1 MALNIN
7 RNVDD
12 MFYRYKMPRLLAKV
26 EGKGNGIKTV
36 VVNMPEV
43 AKALNRPPTCQ

>member
-26 EGKGNGIKTV
+26 IFYFFDLSLFNRL
-36 VVNMPEV
+36 
-43 AKALNRPPTCQ
+43 LNFR